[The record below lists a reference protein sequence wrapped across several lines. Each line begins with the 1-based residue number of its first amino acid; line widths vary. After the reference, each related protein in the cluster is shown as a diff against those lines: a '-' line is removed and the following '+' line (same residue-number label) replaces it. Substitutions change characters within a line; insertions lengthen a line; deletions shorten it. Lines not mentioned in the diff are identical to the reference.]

1 MGRGKGR
8 AVLLTALIALLV
20 ASGTASAIKFR
31 GGDLVITANGGFT
44 PTALPKYRDA
54 PITLYGGGK
63 ISTVSGKLP
72 PILEKLALEF
82 DRHGSVQTT
91 GLPVCTGGRLEAT
104 TVPAARRNC
113 PGAIVG
119 KGRGSAIVKF
129 PEQAPIPIS
138 SPITLFNGPKV
149 RGFDSVLAHAYTTVP
164 VPTTFVVPVVIEKI
178 NKGVYG
184 YRTEATIPV
193 IAGGAG
199 VPISGSLRIG
209 KRWTY
214 KGKRYSFVNARCE
227 TGHLQARGEF
237 SFKDGTFLSGT
248 IVRGCQVRK

>member
-1 MGRGKGR
+1 MGR
-8 AVLLTALIALLV
+8 AALLTALIALLV
-20 ASGTASAIKFR
+20 AAGTASAIVFR
-31 GGDLVITANGGFT
+31 GGDLLITANGGFT
-44 PTALPKYRDA
+44 PTKLPKYRDA

-72 PILEKLALEF
+72 PILETLAIEY

-91 GLPVCTGGRLEAT
+91 GLPVCTQGRLEAT

-119 KGRGSAIVKF
+119 KGRGHAIVKF